1 MSVMTA
7 FVQAFVWATIVGF
20 LYISWVNNQV
30 DSPIAVFERSYNVTR
45 ILQPL
50 QSLWIVIGLC
60 LIIAL
65 VLPALFP
72 LLQTENNVSTSC
84 ITAPPQVLAS
94 IQADYSTAMVCP
106 PSSSAP
112 AHSDG
117 TLHIANGGKTAPHLS
132 P

>member
-30 DSPIAVFERSYNVTR
+30 DSPITVFERSRKVTQV
-45 ILQPL
+45 LQPL
-50 QSLWIVIGLC
+50 QSLWIAIGLC

-72 LLQTENNVSTSC
+72 LLQIENNVSTSC
-84 ITAPPQVLAS
+84 ITAPPQVVDS
-94 IQADYSTAMVCP
+94 FQADYSTAMVCP
-106 PSSSAP
+106 PSPSTP

-117 TLHIANGGKTAPHLS
+117 SLHIANGGKMEPHSS